1 MHGTEGLNIDF
12 QRQQS
17 TVNPIIGNPII
28 GNLKN
33 KRQSTVGA
41 TGISRF

>member
-17 TVNPIIGNPII
+17 TVNPIIGS
-28 GNLKN
+28 LKN
-33 KRQSTVGA
+33 KRQSTVGV